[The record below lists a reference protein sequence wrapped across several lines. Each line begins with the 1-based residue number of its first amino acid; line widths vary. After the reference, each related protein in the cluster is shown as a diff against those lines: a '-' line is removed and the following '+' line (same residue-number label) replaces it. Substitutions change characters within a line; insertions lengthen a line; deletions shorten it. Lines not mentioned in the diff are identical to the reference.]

1 MEVTAFHRNL
11 IRSSLW
17 PYSSPYTPQPYK
29 YGQSVFSG
37 RPLTVILLYGV
48 RTFLPPTHYAPAS
61 DCLACFTG
69 VLYRARG
76 LMAGLGEISG
86 KSHGPD
92 NSANSD
98 I

>member
-17 PYSSPYTPQPYK
+17 PYSSPYTPRPYK
-29 YGQSVFSG
+29 YDRSAFSG

-48 RTFLPPTHYAPAS
+48 RTFLPPTHYTPAS

-69 VLYRARG
+69 VLYLVKA
-76 LMAGLGEISG
+76 
-86 KSHGPD
+86 
-92 NSANSD
+92 
-98 I
+98 